1 MSPAWGHLCLSS
13 LLTTAPGSRHTDA
26 PKTPLSVS
34 SCASDL
40 CAEYLHRLRS
50 EYYQL
55 HTSSFGSKNSHFVQ
69 FEKAMK
75 PTDLHL
81 EFFPS
86 RRQLFKQKHHLWEA
100 CISRFAGSEYWAD
113 TVLFSCSWSW
123 EGRRAWRRH
132 VPCVRLGWGRPG
144 NASSTYRRAPEI
156 AEGKAAESRCPHAV
170 CGHDHP
176 VCVSAATLTPVL
188 SETAQHCS
196 EGSVGWDTVNGT
208 RGWAPA
214 EMSLVKRRVA
224 CETCASIH
232 KV

>member
-26 PKTPLSVS
+26 PETQLSIS

-81 EFFPS
+81 SFS
-86 RRQLFKQKHHLWEA
+86 L
-100 CISRFAGSEYWAD
+100 AD
-113 TVLFSCSWSW
+113 NSCSNKNIVC
-123 EGRRAWRRH
+123 GRR
-132 VPCVRLGWGRPG
+132 VYPG
-144 NASSTYRRAPEI
+144 LLEENIGQTQSS
-156 AEGKAAESRCPHAV
+156 
-170 CGHDHP
+170 
-176 VCVSAATLTPVL
+176 SAAADP
-188 SETAQHCS
+188 
-196 EGSVGWDTVNGT
+196 G
-208 RGWAPA
+208 RGGVPGEDMPRA
-214 EMSLVKRRVA
+214 
-224 CETCASIH
+224 
-232 KV
+232 